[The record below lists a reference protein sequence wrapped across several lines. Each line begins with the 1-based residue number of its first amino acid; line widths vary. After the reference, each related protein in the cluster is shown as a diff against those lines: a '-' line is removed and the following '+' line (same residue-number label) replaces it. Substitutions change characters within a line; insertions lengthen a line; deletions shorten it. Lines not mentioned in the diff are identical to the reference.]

1 MFTLLLAALPTRR
14 IALAPGP
21 EFARMDGSDLDD
33 LRQQIDGIDDT
44 LHDLLMRRA
53 ALVEQIGA
61 AKSGGTL
68 ALRPGR
74 EARVL
79 RRLLTR
85 HSGRFP
91 AAAMVRLWRE
101 IMGAFTFLQCPIRI
115 AVCRPADQPG
125 YWDLARDHF
134 GVQIPFTAHETPIQV
149 LAAVRAEPNVV
160 GIVPGPAQD
169 EPQPWWPFLMGGDP
183 TTPKIVQKL
192 PFVAMPN
199 SRGRELT
206 AFVLARL
213 EAEASGEDRSLI
225 AVEAREEISRSR
237 LGAAIRKAGLPDATA
252 LFDVEQAGTYWD
264 LIEVPEFVG
273 DADTRL
279 RALELAL
286 GIDGAR
292 VVALG
297 SYAVPPLVR

>member
-1 MFTLLLAALPTRR
+1 
-14 IALAPGP
+14 
-21 EFARMDGSDLDD
+21 MDGTNLDD

-53 ALVEQIGA
+53 ELVERIAA
-61 AKSGGTL
+61 AKPAGGL

-74 EARVL
+74 EAQVI
-79 RRLLTR
+79 RRLLVR
-85 HSGRFP
+85 HGGRFP
-91 AAAMVRLWRE
+91 PAAMVRLWRE
-101 IMGAFTFLQCPIRI
+101 IMGAFTFLQCPIRVAI
-115 AVCRPADQPG
+115 CRPADQPG

-149 LAAVRAEPNVV
+149 LTAVRADPNVV
-160 GIVPGPAQD
+160 GVVPAPAQD
-169 EPQPWWPFLMGGDP
+169 EPQPWWPRLMSGDP
-183 TTPKIVQKL
+183 TTPNIVQKL

-206 AFVLARL
+206 GFVLARL
-213 EAEASGEDRSLI
+213 DAEPSGEDRALI

-237 LGAAIRKAGLPDATA
+237 LTAAIRKAGLQDATA

-264 LIEVPEFVG
+264 LIEIPEFVG
-273 DADTRL
+273 DADPRL
-279 RALELAL
+279 DALAVAL
-286 GIDGAR
+286 GIEGAR

-297 SYAVPPLVR
+297 AYAVPPLVR